1 MKTFVSVIAIAL
13 CSFATTSASAQ
24 NNNPGLQD
32 ENKRI
37 HQGVTSG
44 ELTVAET
51 KRLEFEKS
59 QLKAE
64 AYNYKHNDGHIGKWE
79 KADLRRDNR
88 RFSRDIYCQKHDRQR
103 RF

>member
-1 MKTFVSVIAIAL
+1 MKTFVSVIAMAI
-13 CSFATTSASAQ
+13 CSFATIRVSAQ

-37 HQGVTSG
+37 YQGVTSG

-51 KRLEFEKS
+51 KRLKFEKS

-64 AYNYKHNDGHIGKWE
+64 AYNYKQNDGHIGKWE
-79 KADLRRDNR
+79 RADLRRDNR
-88 RFSRDIYCQKHDRQR
+88 KFSRDIYHQKHDRQR